1 MSDRRS
7 DYNEARISYEI
18 LADSKITGGNFTILD
33 RRSDYSEARISQEI
47 LADSKITGG
56 NFTIL
61 DRDVRLKRS

>member
-1 MSDRRS
+1 MSDYS
-7 DYNEARISYEI
+7 KARISQEI

-33 RRSDYSEARISQEI
+33 RRSDYSKARISQEI

>member
-1 MSDRRS
+1 MARSFFCNDEEWVHNDKGILKTGVFFIMS
-7 DYNEARISYEI
+7 
-18 LADSKITGGNFTILD
+18 D

-61 DRDVRLKRS
+61 DRDVRLLQG